1 MSTEL
6 VAEVRKDFRRS
17 VLNQL
22 RSNGYIPAVAYGNKE
37 ETTAI
42 SVKKGEL
49 LKLLRDKGRN
59 VVIDLTIDGAVK
71 KAILGDYQV
80 DRLTQDVIHADFL
93 FVDRTSEIET
103 KVPVVI
109 EGEAEGTKVG
119 GVLQLTLHELD
130 ITARVTEIPDQITLD
145 VTSLAIGD
153 TIKIEDIR
161 DQFQS
166 IRINHEDEE
175 TIVSV
180 VTASSN
186 VEETDEEA
194 AQEQQEIAEQPV

>member
-130 ITARVTEIPDQITLD
+130 ITANVTKIPDQITLD

-180 VTASSN
+180 VTASSG
-186 VEETDEEA
+186 VEETTEEE
-194 AQEQQEIAEQPV
+194 QETVEQPV

>member
-109 EGEAEGTKVG
+109 EGEAEGTKAG

-130 ITARVTEIPDQITLD
+130 ITANVTKIPDQITLD

-180 VTASSN
+180 VTASSG
-186 VEETDEEA
+186 VEETTEEE
-194 AQEQQEIAEQPV
+194 QETVEQSV

>member
-130 ITARVTEIPDQITLD
+130 ITANVTKIPDQITLD

-180 VTASSN
+180 VTASSG
-186 VEETDEEA
+186 VEETTEEE
-194 AQEQQEIAEQPV
+194 QETVEQSV